1 MAQRPPDPV
10 SDPAQY
16 QRFLLGLLADD
27 DPADVQAATP
37 TRIRALVA
45 EAGDRLRTRPKP
57 DEWSVLECIGHIVDG
72 ELFRAAAT
80 GGSSRTTSRHSSATT
95 RISGSSAYATT
106 NTTWTSY
113 FRSSRVSGARTAIY
127 GHKRRWTSV
136 AASEST
142 PARPRELRADVP
154 ADRRPRPQPPRAG
167 APGSRR
173 GLLTQASA
181 AATGASARS
190 VRRLLELPA
199 RHRHYAACSSSSR
212 APEEADAGR
221 STPTAAARLATAR

>member
-72 ELFRAAAT
+72 ELVSSGRYRWILAHDEPPLVGYEQAFRLIAGHDRNHLAQ
-80 GGSSRTTSRHSSATT
+80 
-95 RISGSSAYATT
+95 
-106 NTTWTSY
+106 
-113 FRSSRVSGARTAIY
+113 AR
-127 GHKRRWTSV
+127 
-136 AASEST
+136 
-142 PARPRELRADVP
+142 RA
-154 ADRRPRPQPPRAG
+154 
-167 APGSRR
+167 
-173 GLLTQASA
+173 L
-181 AATGASARS
+181 
-190 VRRLLELPA
+190 
-199 RHRHYAACSSSSR
+199 
-212 APEEADAGR
+212 DAVC
-221 STPTAAARLATAR
+221 